1 MQRMAHVEELVRRM
15 GLAAILAM
23 DDGVGRIREKL
34 KDMGVHDNTLIF
46 FMSDN
51 GEPLRE
57 GAYVGSLNHPLALTG
72 DRHSARYAPDGRL
85 VVAFQPLR
93 PRTGRTW
100 GQMIDSHFTAWVG
113 RYEDIP
119 ERREGQDAAKRASPL
134 SCAWSSID
142 SIPSTTSPG
151 ASPNRASRNVMMSC

>member
-1 MQRMAHVEELVRRM
+1 MQRMAHVEEFVRRM

-57 GAYVGSLNHPLALTG
+57 GAYVRHGSESRPAEPGIRRLSPVVSQGLQLARHFAAHPCPGFAIRAILG
-72 DRHSARYAPDGRL
+72 CG
-85 VVAFQPLR
+85 
-93 PRTGRTW
+93 
-100 GQMIDSHFTAWVG
+100 IDS
-113 RYEDIP
+113 
-119 ERREGQDAAKRASPL
+119 
-134 SCAWSSID
+134 
-142 SIPSTTSPG
+142 
-151 ASPNRASRNVMMSC
+151 